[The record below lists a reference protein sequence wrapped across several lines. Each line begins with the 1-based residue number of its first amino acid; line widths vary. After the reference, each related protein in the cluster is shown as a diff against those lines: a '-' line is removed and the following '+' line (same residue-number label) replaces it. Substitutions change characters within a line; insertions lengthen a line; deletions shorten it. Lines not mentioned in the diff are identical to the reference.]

1 VDTKINRKVKCLES
15 LITNIQRME
24 FPLQQI
30 ILFGSF
36 STNNFHERSDLDLCL
51 IHEVDREPTCTEKVA
66 IESYIDNFVSE
77 EMSVDFLYTT
87 PTKLETG
94 RQVFSS
100 IRKEGLVL
108 WQHSG
113 I

>member
-15 LITNIQRME
+15 LIVDME
-24 FPLQQI
+24 YRKFPLRQI

-51 IHEVDREPTCTEKVA
+51 IHDDGREPTCTEKVA
-66 IESYIDNFVSE
+66 IESYVDSHVGE
-77 EMSVDFLYTT
+77 EMNVDFLYAT
-87 PTKLETG
+87 PIKLENG
-94 RQVFSS
+94 RQVFDS
-100 IRKEGLVL
+100 IRKEGLIL